1 MMKKII
7 RHKKKIASAVV
18 VLALLAGSLSVSAA
32 QTGEIELN
40 HPWMNQ
46 LDTGVYHISSDLN
59 YSKGL
64 VIKKDA
70 DVTLIIDRGVT
81 VTATGQDAV
90 YDEMVLFG
98 TSYVTK
104 SPATAGVTVPKG
116 STLTLKGEGTLI
128 AKGGNGYDA
137 SNGLKGFGGGWAY
150 GPLIGMKKA
159 TLWSGAGGDGGTGAA
174 SGGAG
179 IGGDG
184 SDGGSGGGGAGG
196 SYETVEFESTR
207 PSYSGRS
214 GSDGDAGQT
223 MGNVYVLDRIIVQA
237 TAGTSG
243 KAGSAGPVN
252 KGSSSDVGEYN
263 YNLAYS
269 HSAKLAGIKT
279 PVFLGVG
286 SGGSGGGGGAAGKSA
301 NIGGS
306 GAGGG
311 GGGGGSDGAWYL
323 APAGTVVTTGW
334 EDSTGTNG
342 NTSGA
347 GGTGGIGGRAAEN
360 EVRPAAQGGTLGTG
374 GEGGNLY
381 LSSTAKVTTPIGG
394 TKSGDGRAAT
404 VVPLCRIN
412 FKVLVDDQEGD
423 EYATGRQI
431 IVKDSE
437 NRPAELTEKD
447 GVYYGYVPKGND
459 VYTIYVDGE
468 NTEKTITVNQDTLNE
483 DLRYYTMSVDVK
495 VDDTVVSDKS
505 VGLVQ
510 NYLTKASLKYD
521 ADSQRYTGLVLQKG
535 ITAADTYEIW
545 VDGVAFDTTVTATL
559 NGRLGQAN
567 YYTTSTRVEV
577 DGKNWADRS
586 VSLYQNGELCYLA
599 KYNAQEDVQAYQ
611 AVVPYMTSRSNV
623 YDIYVNNES
632 TGVKV
637 ASSAV
642 PEERSAVV
650 AYRRAKVR
658 LTNGEENWTGQTVTI
673 QKGTESVLMN
683 YDEVAQAYQTILSTG
698 DSETYQVYVNGKP
711 TSGEICMTDA
721 DKRDITLAYM
731 KATVSLTKDGEAWTK
746 GATCVLMK
754 DGVIKY
760 TLANQGNGSY
770 SLSGIEQDTYDLYV
784 TGSNSDPDTGIKIT
798 ADVPSATVAYYTV
811 NFHKNVGTQTDVITA
826 KQIIRESDFAS
837 PATSPYQSGYTF
849 LTWAK
854 DTKGSEEYD
863 FGVEV
868 KGTLDLYAK
877 WVRPSVSIGDYVKC
891 DRDGIVNG
899 DGEYFRLPN
908 LVIHGYPNTG
918 NVMNTVVIYFHNATV
933 DRLELPTGA
942 LRTDAIEKNGDG
954 KITLRFYDE
963 VDKANCAGPVSVA
976 TAQKILRNM
985 VLKVVDPAADA
996 NVSVMVYGDTNLVSE
1011 REDTLGTNQT
1021 SNN

>member
-81 VTATGQDAV
+81 VNATGQDA
-90 YDEMVLFG
+90 YYSEISLFG
-98 TSYVTK
+98 KSYTTT

-137 SNGLKGFGGGWAY
+137 ADGLKGFGGGWAY
-150 GPLIGMKKA
+150 GFLIGKNKA
-159 TLWSGAGGDGGTGAA
+159 SVWSGAGGSGGTGAA
-174 SGGAG
+174 AGGAG
-179 IGGDG
+179 IGGSG
-184 SDGGSGGGGAGG
+184 SDGGTGGSGAGG
-196 SYETVEFESTR
+196 SVEKVEPKSTR
-207 PSYSGRS
+207 PSYSGGR
-214 GSDGDAGQT
+214 GADGDNGQT
-223 MGNVYVLDRIIVQA
+223 MGNVYVLDRVTLQA

-243 KAGSAGPVN
+243 KAGSAGPRN
-252 KGSSSDVGEYN
+252 QGGSSDAGEYN
-263 YNLAYS
+263 YNLLYS
-269 HSAKLAGIKT
+269 KAAQLFWSKT
-279 PVFLGVG
+279 KIFLGVG
-286 SGGSGGGGGAAGKSA
+286 AGGSGGGGGAAGVTA

-323 APAGTVVTTGW
+323 APTGTVVTTGW

-342 NTSGA
+342 SSSGA

-360 EVRPAAQGGTLGTG
+360 EVRPAAQGGAQGTG
-374 GEGGNLY
+374 GEGGKLY
-381 LSSTAKVTTPIGG
+381 LSSTAKVTTPTGG
-394 TKSGDGRAAT
+394 TKSGDGKAAT

-412 FKVLVDDQEGD
+412 FKIFVDDKAGD
-423 EYATGRQI
+423 AYATGRKI
-431 IVKDSE
+431 IVRDSE
-437 NRPAELTEKD
+437 SRPTEMTEQD
-447 GVYYGYVPKGND
+447 GIYYGYVPKGNE
-459 VYTIYVDGE
+459 VYSIYVDGE
-468 NTEKTITVNQDTLNE
+468 NTEKTIIVNQDTLNE
-483 DLRYYTMSVDVK
+483 DLRFYTMSIQVT
-495 VDDTVVSDKS
+495 VDDAVVSDKS

-510 NYLTKASLKYD
+510 NYLTKASLKYN
-521 ADSQRYTGLVLQKG
+521 ADTQRYTGLVLQKG

-545 VDGVAFDTTVTATL
+545 VDGVAFDSTVTAAL
-559 NGRLGQAN
+559 DGRMGQAK
-567 YYTTSTRVEV
+567 YYTAYIHVKV
-577 DGKNWADRS
+577 DGETWADRA
-586 VSLYQNGELCYLA
+586 VSLYQNGELYYLA
-599 KYNAQEDVQAYQ
+599 KYHGDSEAYQ
-611 AVVPYMTSRSNV
+611 AVVPLMTSRSNV

-632 TGVKV
+632 TGVTV
-637 ASSAV
+637 TSSAI
-642 PEERSAVV
+642 PEERIATV
-650 AYRRAKVR
+650 AYAKATVH
-658 LTNGEENWTGQTVTI
+658 LINGEENWTGQTVTI
-673 QKGTESVLMN
+673 QKGSESVLMN
-683 YDEVAQAYQTILSTG
+683 YDASAQAYQTILSTG

-711 TSGEICMTDA
+711 TSGEICMTEN

-731 KATVSLTKDGEAWTK
+731 RATVTVNKDGVPWMK
-746 GATCVLMK
+746 GATCVLMQ

-760 TLANQGNGSY
+760 TLANQGDGTY
-770 SLSGIEQDTYDLYV
+770 SLSGIEQGAYDLYV
-784 TGSNSDPDTGIKIT
+784 SGSNSDPKVGIQIT
-798 ADVPSATVAYYTV
+798 ADTPSATVNYYTV

-826 KQIIRESDFAS
+826 KQIIRDGDFAS

-854 DTKGSEEYD
+854 DTKGYEEYD
-863 FGVEV
+863 FGTAVT
-868 KGTLDLYAK
+868 GTLDLYAK

-891 DRDGIVNG
+891 DRSGIVNG

-908 LVIHGYPNTG
+908 LVIHGYPNVG
-918 NVMNTVVIYFHNATV
+918 RVMNTMVVYFHNATV
-933 DRLELPTGA
+933 DRLELPSGA
-942 LRTDAIEKNGDG
+942 LRTDSIEKNGDG

-963 VDKANCAGPVSVA
+963 VDERCEGPVSVA
-976 TAQKILRNM
+976 AAQKILRNM

-1011 REDTLGTNQT
+1011 REDTLETNQT
-1021 SNN
+1021 SNE